1 MLTTERPA
9 VAKPTIESLQNPY
22 SIVSL
27 TIRQLNRGNS
37 IGLDILLYMQSM
49 FKNFMAFN
57 LFLSVIGGSSLIC
70 LLVMFLNVFSINDN
84 SFMTRGR
91 LTSGGKTSPRFDR
104 MMRQLLLASSN
115 FDEDAKS
122 FTSKLEAFKLSSNV
136 LA

>member
-9 VAKPTIESLQNPY
+9 VAKPTIESSQNPY

-27 TIRQLNRGNS
+27 TIRQLKRGNS
-37 IGLDILLYMQSM
+37 IGLERRLYMQSM

-57 LFLSVIGGSSLIC
+57 LFLSVIGGSSLIW
-70 LLVMFLNVFSINDN
+70 LLVIFRNVICNNDI
-84 SFMTRGR
+84 SFKTRGR
-91 LTSGGKTSPRFDR
+91 LTSEGNTSPRFDR

-115 FDEDAKS
+115 FDKDAKS